1 MAKRGLKRKFL
12 LQCHTMK
19 GSQKTQGIIRIAG
32 KGLGFVEIDGH
43 DEDILIETENLNTA
57 LNRDEVELSLLPKN
71 KTKRLSG
78 KVVKVLKR
86 AKNQFVVVLEKDKER
101 FFLVPE
107 DKKVYKDIVVNEN
120 EMAEK
125 ALGMK
130 VLVKFIGWNDPKKN
144 PEGELVKIV
153 GRKGDN
159 DAEMV
164 GIALEKGFDAS
175 FPEAV
180 EREAEKI
187 SAQSE
192 SGKISPEELAK
203 RKDFRETLTF
213 TIDPVDAKDFDDAIS
228 FKKLPSGDFEVGV
241 HIADVSHY
249 VREKTEL
256 DREARKRGFSVYLVD
271 RTIPMLPEALSN
283 NVCSLK
289 PDEDRLTFSAVFVL
303 NESGIVKER
312 WFGKTIIHSAKRFTY
327 ESAQEIINSE
337 KGNAGVT
344 SGGGSEGDGLRLQGF
359 PSKENPVPS
368 GSSTGE
374 AVATER
380 LAEALVTLNHIAKK
394 MRDRK
399 FKEGAIDFEQDE
411 VRFELDFTGKPIKI
425 YKKER
430 LDTHKL
436 VEEYMLLANREVAE
450 FIFKARAK
458 KQSKEPFI
466 YRIHDIPNQEKI
478 AELGIFLRA
487 LGHDLPAKA
496 GKVSSKDLQ
505 MLFKQIE
512 GKAEESMIKTAAVRS
527 MAKAVYSTGN
537 IGHFGLAFEYYTH
550 FTSPIRR
557 YADLLVHRL
566 LFHHLNGTKIPEQEW
581 HSYEKMARE
590 NSEQEIAA
598 AEAERA
604 SKKYKQVEYMQDKI
618 GQTFEGIISGV
629 TEWGMYIEE
638 KETRCEGM
646 VKLRD
651 LGDDFYT
658 LDQKNYCLIGEKTKK
673 KYSLGDA
680 VKFKVVAADMER
692 KTLDYSL
699 A

>member
-1 MAKRGLKRKFL
+1 MRGV
-12 LQCHTMK
+12 
-19 GSQKTQGIIRIAG
+19 IRVAG
-32 KGLGFVEIDGH
+32 KALGFVEAPGFK
-43 DEDILIETENLNTA
+43 EDILIETENLNTA
-57 LNRDEVELSLLPKN
+57 LNRDEVEITLLPKRKN
-71 KTKRLSG
+71 QRLSG
-78 KVVKVLKR
+78 KVVRILKR
-86 AKNQFVVVLEKDKER
+86 AKSRFVGVLEKDRGR
-101 FFLVPE
+101 FFLVPD
-107 DKKVYKDIVVNEN
+107 DKKMYADI
-120 EMAEK
+120 
-125 ALGMK
+125 ALPSGKIPDNAVGMK
-130 VLVKFIGWNDPKKN
+130 VLVKITAWKAPKKN
-144 PEGELVKIV
+144 PEGELLKII
-153 GRKGDN
+153 GPKGDN
-159 DAEMV
+159 DAEMA

-180 EREAEKI
+180 EREA
-187 SAQSE
+187 AAVAAPAAAV
-192 SGKISPEELAK
+192 SPDELSK
-203 RKDFRETLTF
+203 RRDFRRTLTF

-228 FKKLPSGDFEVGV
+228 FRKIPNHKDQTTNYEIGV

-256 DREARKRGFSVYLVD
+256 DREARARGFSVYLVD

-283 NVCSLK
+283 DVCSLK

-303 NESGIVKER
+303 DDNGIVKER
-312 WFGKTIIHSAKRFTY
+312 WFGKTVIHSAKRFTY
-327 ESAQEIINSE
+327 EAAQNVLDGKSAEH
-337 KGNAGVT
+337 K
-344 SGGGSEGDGLRLQGF
+344 
-359 PSKENPVPS
+359 
-368 GSSTGE
+368 
-374 AVATER
+374 
-380 LAEALVTLNHIAKK
+380 EALETLNRLAKK

-411 VRFELDFTGKPIKI
+411 IRFELDEAGQPIRI
-425 YKKER
+425 FKKER

-436 VEEYMLLANREVAE
+436 VEEFMLLANREVAE
-450 FIFKARAK
+450 FIYKAREK
-458 KQSKEPFI
+458 TKSKEPFI
-466 YRIHDIPNQEKI
+466 YRVHDLPDREKI

-487 LGHDLPAKA
+487 LGHDLPDTG
-496 GKVSSKDLQ
+496 GKISGKDLQ

-557 YADLLVHRL
+557 YADLLVHRI
-566 LFHHLNGTKIPEQEW
+566 LFHHLNRTKIPQHEW

-604 SKKYKQVEYMQDKI
+604 SKKYKQVEYMQDKV
-618 GQTFEGIISGV
+618 GQTFDGIISGV

-651 LGDDFYT
+651 LGDDFYV
-658 LDQKNYCLIGEKTKK
+658 LDQKNYCLVGEKTKK

-680 VKFKVVAADMER
+680 VRFKVIAADLER
-692 KTLDYSL
+692 KTLDYKL
-699 A
+699 V